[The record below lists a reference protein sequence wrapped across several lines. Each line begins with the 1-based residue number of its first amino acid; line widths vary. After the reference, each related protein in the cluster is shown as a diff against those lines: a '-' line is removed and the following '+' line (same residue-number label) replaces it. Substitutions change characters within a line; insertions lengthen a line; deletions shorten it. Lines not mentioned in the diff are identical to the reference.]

1 MDQFD
6 VVREYYRA
14 LNRADVDAVAAL
26 YDPVCVTEN
35 VFEDDGHLIV
45 RGRDENRLRL
55 AQLVS
60 EFAPGHDDGGYFRVR
75 TIGGIGTGWGWVQAD
90 WSRRLVVR
98 TTGHVLT
105 TRGYSHFL
113 VEDGLIRRH
122 RSVASPARENE
133 PPLRSPESLRHYP
146 ERPVVG
152 VGAVVVVTDAD
163 RAAIGWSE
171 SVPREGAVVLIKRR
185 FEPLAG
191 QWSLPGGMLEIG
203 ETLESGVAREI
214 AEETGL
220 AVQVGPVVDVFD
232 RILFDQDQ
240 RVRYHFVLIDYLC
253 RPVSGRLQF
262 GSDVSDVVL
271 ADPQSLGEYGLT
283 AKAINVIGRALTL
296 EDI

>member
-1 MDQFD
+1 M
-6 VVREYYRA
+6 
-14 LNRADVDAVAAL
+14 
-26 YDPVCVTEN
+26 
-35 VFEDDGHLIV
+35 
-45 RGRDENRLRL
+45 
-55 AQLVS
+55 
-60 EFAPGHDDGGYFRVR
+60 R
-75 TIGGIGTGWGWVQAD
+75 TIGGICTGWGWVLAN

-98 TTGHVLT
+98 ATGHVLT
-105 TRGYSHFL
+105 TNGYSHFL

-122 RSVASPARENE
+122 RSVASAKETTEPAPRAAEG
-133 PPLRSPESLRHYP
+133 SPRHYP

-152 VGAVVVVTDAD
+152 VGAVVMVTDAD
-163 RAAIGWSE
+163 RAAIGWSG
-171 SVPREGAVVLIKRR
+171 PLPAPGAVVLIKRR

-220 AVQVGPVVDVFD
+220 GVEVGPVVDVFD

-271 ADPQSLGEYGLT
+271 ADPHELGKYGLT
-283 AKAINVIGRALTL
+283 AKAEHVITQGQILFFARMSSHQNTSI
-296 EDI
+296 EDIRAKNKI